1 MMEVVMRSFRSLHST
16 DIVILGGVLIAMAAS
31 TYADDTVQSRGFSSP
46 SVSSSPS
53 LPSAVPMVTPAGP
66 SPVPVPYP
74 IVPSRLSPDLNAIS
88 SMFVEGRPANVI
100 LEAWKN
106 YVTRR
111 VKAKQ
116 PINVDATINDVSVN
130 AKARLNADIER
141 RQAQLNAMGD
151 DAQLANVDLQNQLQ
165 KQQQAMQMLSNILK
179 MMHDTAMA
187 IIRNLKG

>member
-1 MMEVVMRSFRSLHST
+1 
-16 DIVILGGVLIAMAAS
+16 
-31 TYADDTVQSRGFSSP
+31 
-46 SVSSSPS
+46 
-53 LPSAVPMVTPAGP
+53 MVTPAAP

-74 IVPSRLSPDLNAIS
+74 IAPSRLSPDLNAIS

-111 VKAKQ
+111 VKAKK

-130 AKARLNADIER
+130 AKARLKADIER
-141 RQAQLNAMGD
+141 RQAQLSAMGD